1 MKLNS
6 ARQAW
11 HDCTYAPSR
20 SSLFRLADRSLLGT
34 AVQATDRGITA
45 DRAIHSALA
54 GWVQSAI
61 ATLPAP
67 VRVFGEFMYGAGAD
81 NDIREA
87 AEDVVLGLVL
97 ANSPRMTAAK
107 RERLEWVVKGVMR
120 RYRYMHQGGQS
131 ANADPLHKPE
141 AFRAWLLQEY
151 GVQLDSCAWAR
162 NWAPF
167 VQRSFECCEALDS
180 KALGPVAAI
189 INQMKSA
196 A

>member
-11 HDCTYAPSR
+11 HDCTHTPSR
-20 SSLFRLADRSLLGT
+20 GGLSGLAERSLLGT
-34 AVQATDRGITA
+34 AVQTTDRGVTA
-45 DRAIHSALA
+45 DQAVHSALA

-61 ATLPAP
+61 AGLHPQ

-81 NDIREA
+81 DDIREA
-87 AEDVVLGLVL
+87 AEEVVFGLVVSK
-97 ANSPRMTAAK
+97 SPRMTAAK

-131 ANADPLHKPE
+131 ANADPLEKPE

-151 GVQLDSCAWAR
+151 GAR
-162 NWAPF
+162 LESTNWDRDWGS
-167 VQRSFECCEALDS
+167 VERLIFECCEDVDRMALS
-180 KALGPVAAI
+180 PVAAI
-189 INQMKSA
+189 IYRMKEA